1 MRIYTYI
8 YIYIYN
14 VHIYIYI
21 YVYMYMYIYI
31 YIYIYIRI
39 NTYIYIYIYIY
50 IYMHNCFPDRH
61 LEFGGIAHEAWGDVL
76 ENNEGYVV
84 CSTRRFLKGPFAK
97 AW

>member
-1 MRIYTYI
+1 
-8 YIYIYN
+8 
-14 VHIYIYI
+14 
-21 YVYMYMYIYI
+21 
-31 YIYIYIRI
+31 
-39 NTYIYIYIYIY
+39 
-50 IYMHNCFPDRH
+50 MHNCFPDRH